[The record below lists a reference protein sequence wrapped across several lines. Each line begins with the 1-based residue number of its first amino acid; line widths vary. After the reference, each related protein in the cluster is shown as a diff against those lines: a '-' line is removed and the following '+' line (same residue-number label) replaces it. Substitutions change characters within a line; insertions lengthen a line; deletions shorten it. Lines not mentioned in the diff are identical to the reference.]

1 MVFPRMYR
9 VKQQL
14 EGPMLHDISGAVR
27 ETIRS
32 LRLQE
37 RVKPGQTVAITAGS
51 REIANIDR
59 ITGTVVNTVQ
69 PLYKEFGDQTKTGE
83 IIRQMEGIQ

>member
-51 REIANIDR
+51 RGIANIDR
-59 ITGTVVNTVQ
+59 ITGTVVNAVQ
-69 PLYKEFGDQTKTGE
+69 PLYKEFGDQTKMGE